1 MKEMKSVERLQLE
14 RKNCK
19 RWSLALWGV
28 VLFVLLIVI
37 DQVTKIAA
45 DAYFNMEGAPNEI
58 AILPGWIYL
67 RITYN
72 TGIAYGK
79 GGDAS
84 EWVKIAVVVA
94 TGVLMIVL
102 AVMYFVV
109 DPRRAFLR
117 FALIFVVAGGVGN
130 LIDRVYYRVW
140 DPVVI
145 DGVTMGVRDMVD
157 LDRFGFAVCNFAD
170 FFITG
175 GAATLVLAL
184 LFFDRDALLPMG
196 KKYKALAQEADDKKN
211 ELVKMNN
218 AHAVDEYETRTEE
231 GESEG

>member
-1 MKEMKSVERLQLE
+1 
-14 RKNCK
+14 
-19 RWSLALWGV
+19 
-28 VLFVLLIVI
+28 
-37 DQVTKIAA
+37 
-45 DAYFNMEGAPNEI
+45 
-58 AILPGWIYL
+58 
-67 RITYN
+67 
-72 TGIAYGK
+72 
-79 GGDAS
+79 
-84 EWVKIAVVVA
+84 
-94 TGVLMIVL
+94 
-102 AVMYFVV
+102 
-109 DPRRAFLR
+109 
-117 FALIFVVAGGVGN
+117 
-130 LIDRVYYRVW
+130 
-140 DPVVI
+140 
-145 DGVTMGVRDMVD
+145 MGVRDMVD